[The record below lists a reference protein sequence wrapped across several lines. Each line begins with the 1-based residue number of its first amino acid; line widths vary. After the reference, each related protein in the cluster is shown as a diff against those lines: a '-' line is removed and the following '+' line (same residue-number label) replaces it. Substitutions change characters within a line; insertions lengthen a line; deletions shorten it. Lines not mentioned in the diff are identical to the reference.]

1 MQQCLHSP
9 REGKKLSNRMR
20 TGSTEFPPHGNTP
33 VPTFVLHVDARAAL
47 RVLIDFHSQS
57 VFDKIIRFPGNDA
70 AANICYRLRGQT
82 Y

>member
-1 MQQCLHSP
+1 MHCLHSP
-9 REGKKLSNRMR
+9 REDRKLSMMQAGN
-20 TGSTEFPPHGNTP
+20 TEFPPHRNTSIL
-33 VPTFVLHVDARAAL
+33 TFVLHVDVRAAL

-70 AANICYRLRGQT
+70 VANICYRLRGQT